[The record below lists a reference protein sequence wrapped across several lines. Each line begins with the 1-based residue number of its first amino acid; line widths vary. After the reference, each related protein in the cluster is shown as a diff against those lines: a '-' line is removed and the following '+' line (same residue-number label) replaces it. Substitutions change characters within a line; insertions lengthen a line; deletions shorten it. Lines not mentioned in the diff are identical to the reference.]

1 MWLDLCLCIC
11 LGLGLGLCVFIY
23 IFGSCACKPRSLTI
37 GWYRSY
43 GFRSLSMSWTI
54 SCTRWLGLNVSAI
67 SVSKVYA
74 LVFAHIS
81 LTIGWSHSCGPFRFL
96 PRSKT
101 ICKYLSPLDGL
112 IHVVPSDF
120 CPGLRQFANIS
131 HHWIV
136 SFMWSQVQ
144 VPGWWS
150 LWYPLVLPPRVKF
163 YIQAQKTGFL
173 I

>member
-11 LGLGLGLCVFIY
+11 AGLCLGLCVFIY

-81 LTIGWSHSCGPFRFL
+81 LTIGWCHSRGPFRFL
-96 PRSKT
+96 PRSET
-101 ICKYLSPLDGL
+101 ICKYISPLDCL
-112 IHVVPSDF
+112 IHVVPG
-120 CPGLRQFANIS
+120 PGAR
-131 HHWIV
+131 
-136 SFMWSQVQ
+136 
-144 VPGWWS
+144 
-150 LWYPLVLPPRVKF
+150 LVITVVAAGPPTWGKII
-163 YIQAQKTGFL
+163 YIQAPKTGFYIL
-173 I
+173 VRRMKEMRWQKEKWKK